1 MAAAARLLP
10 TRRLCAICPE
20 LKNAPRVLCVGDI
33 HTENF
38 GTRRDAQGRLIWGVN
53 REARACGEPHKI
65 EGVAFLTPPTAA
77 SADSHCHFRGLLGL
91 HSRYGPPDRSAALGD
106 LCHEAP
112 TRAVTRTSRSSA
124 TGSIDNSPGGNL
136 APLVIRAFGAHC
148 HNRTFWL
155 YSRGVNEAFFA
166 ELSAWLA
173 EAGLAGMSETD
184 IVSGFCN
191 RCVAAGLPLA
201 RALMFIDTLHPVHE
215 GSLFRW
221 GYGPTESPLLEY
233 GRTSPE
239 ALAASGSEPQDV
251 EQAQR
256 WRNSPHYKMVQTG
269 DSFLRRRLN
278 ATAKDEFPV
287 LSDFLAAGMTDYVAI
302 INRFAPQGVIGE
314 MDGFYSSWATRVPDG
329 FSDGQI
335 AALQRT
341 APYLAVAIKS
351 VSLARMTGTL
361 METYL
366 GRDAGRRVLGGRIVR
381 GIAERIDAVVW
392 FSDLQ
397 GFTRITD
404 TAPEQAI
411 PLLNDYSDAI
421 VSAIHEHGGDVLKL
435 IGDGT
440 FAIFTAEDRAHAC
453 GAALSAAIAARE
465 RVEELNGR
473 RVADGKPITDMYLGL
488 HVGEVFYGN
497 VGSRER
503 LDFTVIGPAVNE
515 ASRIA
520 AMCRAV
526 DQPVLM
532 SSAFAN
538 VGGIKRRLVSVGRY
552 ALRGVAH
559 PQELFTL
566 DPDA

>member
-1 MAAAARLLP
+1 M
-10 TRRLCAICPE
+10 
-20 LKNAPRVLCVGDI
+20 
-33 HTENF
+33 
-38 GTRRDAQGRLIWGVN
+38 
-53 REARACGEPHKI
+53 
-65 EGVAFLTPPTAA
+65 
-77 SADSHCHFRGLLGL
+77 
-91 HSRYGPPDRSAALGD
+91 
-106 LCHEAP
+106 
-112 TRAVTRTSRSSA
+112 
-124 TGSIDNSPGGNL
+124 
-136 APLVIRAFGAHC
+136 
-148 HNRTFWL
+148 WL
-155 YSRGVNEAFFA
+155 YSRGVNEACFA
-166 ELSAWLA
+166 DLSAWLTQ
-173 EAGLAGMSETD
+173 AGLAGASETD
-184 IVSGFCN
+184 IVSGFCD

-201 RALMFIDTLHPVHE
+201 RAVMFIDTLHPVHE
-215 GSLFRW
+215 GRLFRW
-221 GYGPTESPLLEY
+221 GYGPGESPLLEY
-233 GRTSPE
+233 GRTSPD
-239 ALAASGSEPQDV
+239 ALAASGSKPQDV
-251 EQAQR
+251 ESAER
-256 WRNSPHYKMVQTG
+256 WRNSPHYRMVQTG

-278 ATAKDEFPV
+278 AAAAAEFP
-287 LSDFLAAGMTDYVAI
+287 LLADFLAAGMTDYVAI
-302 INRFAPQGVIGE
+302 ISRFAPEGVIGE
-314 MDGFYSSWATRVPDG
+314 MDGVYSSWATRAPDG
-329 FSDGQI
+329 FSDVHI
-335 AALQRT
+335 AALERI
-341 APYLAVAIKS
+341 APYLALALKS

-392 FSDLQ
+392 FSDLR

-404 TAPEQAI
+404 TTPEHAI

-440 FAIFTAEDRAHAC
+440 LAIFTAEDRAHAC
-453 GAALSAAIAARE
+453 DAALSAAIAARAG
-465 RVEELNGR
+465 VDELNGR
-473 RVADGKPITDMYLGL
+473 RGAEGKPKTHMYLGL

-520 AMCRAV
+520 AMCRSV

-532 SSAFAN
+532 SAAFAD
-538 VGGIKRRLVSVGRY
+538 VKDIKRRLVSVGRY